1 MDPIS
6 QAALGAVVLQ
16 SLAPKSARDSL
27 GLIRIGVI
35 GALAGMAPD
44 LDVLIQSSTDPLL
57 QLEYHRQFTH
67 SLAFIPFGAAFCAL
81 VFWPFFRH
89 QMTYRHIWLTAL
101 LGYGTHGLL
110 DACTTYGTLLLWPFS
125 DARIAWN
132 TISVIDP
139 LFTLPLLVCIVIAAR
154 TNSLIAA
161 RCGALWVAFYLS
173 LGAVQ
178 EDRAANAGKS
188 LAKSRGHN
196 TALVSAKPSFGNLL
210 LWKTVY
216 EHDGRFWVD
225 AVRVGHEACII
236 PGDNIERLDLKAQY
250 PWLNPTSQQAIDVER
265 FRWFSNNHLAVD
277 KEDPLLIVD
286 MRYSQ
291 LPNEIEGLWGI
302 RLNPQATANEHAKW
316 RTRRSTDSERFK
328 KLWGMLAGEWPCSA
342 ARMPSKIR

>member
-6 QAALGAVVLQ
+6 QAALGAVAPQ
-16 SLAPKSARDSL
+16 SLAPKSVRDAF
-27 GLIRIGVI
+27 GLIRIGII

-67 SLAFIPFGAAFCAL
+67 SLAFIPFGAALCAL

-132 TISVIDP
+132 TISVVDP
-139 LFTLPLLVCIVIAAR
+139 LFTLPLLICVVIAMR
-154 TNSLIAA
+154 TNSVITA
-161 RCGALWVAFYLS
+161 RCGAFWVTFYLS
-173 LGAVQ
+173 LGGIQ
-178 EDRAANAGKS
+178 EERAANAGES

-196 TALVSAKPSFGNLL
+196 SAVVSAKPSFGNLL

-236 PGDNIERLDLKAQY
+236 PGDNIERLDLKTQY
-250 PWLNPTSQQAIDVER
+250 PWLDSKSQQAIDVER

-277 KEDPLLIVD
+277 KEDELLIVD

-302 RLNPQATANEHAKW
+302 RLNPEATANEHAAW
-316 RTRRSTDSERFK
+316 RTRRSTDSERLK
-328 KLWGMLAGEWPCSA
+328 NLWAMLAGDWPCSD
-342 ARMPSKIR
+342 ARMPFNHS